1 MPHPRRQFPA
11 LPPIFSVQEALA
23 AGSTLSSIRHPSL
36 STPHYG
42 VRSLL
47 VAPSSDASLHE
58 RTARAAADVLP
69 RLRPGEAISHTT
81 ALVLYGCPIRTKFA
95 LHVVAPPWLARNRT
109 QGVTGHSLS
118 NPEPFETLR
127 GVPIVMPAAAVTQSA
142 GILPLRELV
151 VAIDSLVRPRGRD
164 RQLPP
169 HVTLERLHEHAAEF
183 RGRGAKD
190 LRLAV
195 TLARVGAES
204 RMETLTRLMLEAF
217 GLAEYFTLQVEL
229 HDAAGWI
236 GRFDLVS
243 EERRTIVEFDGDQ
256 HRTDKA
262 QYAKDIRR
270 LDRARAAGF
279 HVIRLLSDDVLY
291 RPRESAARV
300 ASALGAPLAP
310 LPLQPA
316 LLDPRG

>member
-1 MPHPRRQFPA
+1 M
-11 LPPIFSVQEALA
+11 
-23 AGSTLSSIRHPSL
+23 
-36 STPHYG
+36 
-42 VRSLL
+42 
-47 VAPSSDASLHE
+47 
-58 RTARAAADVLP
+58 
-69 RLRPGEAISHTT
+69 
-81 ALVLYGCPIRTKFA
+81 
-95 LHVVAPPWLARNRT
+95 
-109 QGVTGHSLS
+109 TGHSLS
-118 NPEPFETLR
+118 NPEPLETLR

-229 HDAAGWI
+229 HDVDGWI

-310 LPLQPA
+310 LPRQPA
-316 LLDPRG
+316 LLGHRA